1 MSAAALSHL
10 YQGERMGD
18 LVDELIR
25 TVAAA
30 DRAWSTSQS
39 PSFSR
44 RGRLAARDEAVNRFV
59 KRVFEEFPPPPSAAA
74 ELETQLRALAENLAG
89 ESVAA
94 RAS

>member
-10 YQGERMGD
+10 YRGERMGD

-25 TVAAA
+25 TMTAA
-30 DRAWSTSQS
+30 DQAMSSAQS

-44 RGRLAARDEAVNRFV
+44 RGWLAARDEAVSRFI
-59 KRVFEEFPPPPSAAA
+59 KRVFEEFPPPLGAAA
-74 ELETQLRALAENLAG
+74 ELETQLRILAENLAG

-94 RAS
+94 LAS